1 MDNVVQNISISDII
15 PSNFQPNQEEKRK
28 IEELAQL
35 IKSFGLLDPILVRP
49 KNGKYEIVLGND
61 KYQAALIANQKT
73 VPVIIKEIE
82 DEVYSKYSNIDN
94 NQSISIDFLPKETIS
109 KEENSDIINL
119 SELSK
124 INLEYERDDVK
135 MNNEQM
141 NNNLN
146 QPNMNMPN
154 QGPTFGGR
162 YFPSL
167 EDEPTNM
174 NMMGGLNTTPVTPAS
189 PSINND
195 LNNNLIDL
203 TDLSLDKE
211 PTSMAQP
218 NLNMPPM
225 DTQPT
230 MPMNATFNEP
240 QTNNFEMPY
249 LGPTPMPTSDN
260 IINLESLQNNNPA
273 VQPIIEPTPN
283 EPVSMDILNADFGA
297 PTPMQNPMPN
307 NMPNQFNMG
316 PSMAPTPDFNIPQPN
331 FNEAPSFVQP
341 NLGVNPTMMPHPEPT
356 MPNPQFNPN
365 FDFNTPPAMPATDF
379 GINNPVASTIPSME
393 PNLPTTKDVTPVTNT
408 IKNLVTNLEAF
419 GYKINVTEENLPT
432 TSKLIIEIEK

>member
-174 NMMGGLNTTPVTPAS
+174 NMMGGLNATPVAPAS

-211 PTSMAQP
+211 PTSMVQP

-240 QTNNFEMPY
+240 QTNNFEMPN
-249 LGPTPMPTSDN
+249 LGANPIPTSDN

-273 VQPIIEPTPN
+273 VKPIIEPTPN

-297 PTPMQNPMPN
+297 PTPMPN

-316 PSMAPTPDFNIPQPN
+316 PSMAPTPDFNIPQPS

-341 NLGVNPTMMPHPEPT
+341 NLGVNPTMMPQPEPT

-365 FDFNTPPAMPATDF
+365 FDFNTPPAMPVTDF

-393 PNLPTTKDVTPVTNT
+393 SNLPTTKDVTPVTNT

>member
-61 KYQAALIANQKT
+61 KYQAALIANKKT

-174 NMMGGLNTTPVTPAS
+174 NMMGGLNTTPAAPSS

-218 NLNMPPM
+218 NLNMPSM

-230 MPMNATFNEP
+230 MPMTATFNEP
-240 QTNNFEMPY
+240 QTNNFEMPN
-249 LGPTPMPTSDN
+249 LGANPMPTN
-260 IINLESLQNNNPA
+260 LQN
-273 VQPIIEPTPN
+273 
-283 EPVSMDILNADFGA
+283 L
-297 PTPMQNPMPN
+297 
-307 NMPNQFNMG
+307 FNM
-316 PSMAPTPDFNIPQPN
+316 
-331 FNEAPSFVQP
+331 
-341 NLGVNPTMMPHPEPT
+341 
-356 MPNPQFNPN
+356 
-365 FDFNTPPAMPATDF
+365 
-379 GINNPVASTIPSME
+379 
-393 PNLPTTKDVTPVTNT
+393 
-408 IKNLVTNLEAF
+408 
-419 GYKINVTEENLPT
+419 
-432 TSKLIIEIEK
+432 